1 MDDKLHGARCV
12 DSSLVTRNATNHFT
26 SRRGTSE
33 AKFSECTSRIER
45 NSLGI
50 DLRGAASCAPACRC
64 PSLVSAYRVQIVMPR
79 KIEKQVAL
87 DRALTV
93 FWDHGYRGTS
103 MDMLTARLGV
113 EKPSIYASFGSKH
126 KLYLS
131 ALRHYREWLIGSA
144 RHIVSAAP
152 SARAGV
158 NQAVRMMMLRR
169 SAKSRKG
176 CFATNAT
183 LEVADHDPLV
193 REEVRKTFAELVEVF
208 SHALTVAQSAGHVRT
223 DCAPEILAQLL
234 VNAIGGARIMEK
246 TKASR
251 SATEAVVALIIGIL
265 DAPASGAE
273 RKTLS

>member
-1 MDDKLHGARCV
+1 MRAWLPVSVACQRLPGA
-12 DSSLVTRNATNHFT
+12 
-26 SRRGTSE
+26 
-33 AKFSECTSRIER
+33 
-45 NSLGI
+45 
-50 DLRGAASCAPACRC
+50 
-64 PSLVSAYRVQIVMPR
+64 VMPR

-103 MDMLTARLGV
+103 MDMLTERLGV

-131 ALRHYREWLIGSA
+131 ALGRYREWLIGSV

-158 NQAVRMMMLRR
+158 DQAVRMMMLRR

-183 LEVADHDPLV
+183 LEVADYDPLV
-193 REEVRKTFAELVEVF
+193 RQEVRKTFAELVEVF
-208 SHALTVAQSAGHVRT
+208 SHALKLAQSAGHVRT

-246 TKASR
+246 TKASN

-265 DAPASGAE
+265 DAPALGAE
-273 RKTLS
+273 RTTLS

>member
-1 MDDKLHGARCV
+1 VNQALRNIRVCCTKMMSVACQRLPGA
-12 DSSLVTRNATNHFT
+12 
-26 SRRGTSE
+26 
-33 AKFSECTSRIER
+33 
-45 NSLGI
+45 
-50 DLRGAASCAPACRC
+50 
-64 PSLVSAYRVQIVMPR
+64 VMPR
-79 KIEKQVAL
+79 KIEKRVAL

-131 ALRHYREWLIGSA
+131 ALGHYREWLIGSV

-158 NQAVRMMMLRR
+158 DQAVRMMMLRR
-169 SAKSRKG
+169 SSKSRKG

-193 REEVRKTFAELVEVF
+193 RQEVRETFAELVEVF
-208 SHALTVAQSAGHVRT
+208 SHALKLAQSAGHVRT

-246 TKASR
+246 TKASN

-265 DAPASGAE
+265 DAPA
-273 RKTLS
+273 